1 MDKESLVKLVIVDD
15 EVQITRA
22 LSRLLRKDFCVVAFN
37 NPVDALAYLNDH
49 EVSLIV
55 ADLNMVSMNGPKF
68 FSQAKHVQPSAVR
81 VALASRVV
89 NNDFMALINEGSIS
103 YVLSKPWEN
112 EAVKKTLS
120 RLKSQ
125 FEMMG
130 GIEKYVKHQ
139 EVVNTKL
146 QRDNESLK
154 RQLAEKS
161 QYINGLELK
170 SKGVNHKYNELM
182 HSTLNVLVN
191 VIVDSGYLQKPDLLR
206 IANHAKELVSYMSSS
221 DVSSDQA
228 YRAALLHPIGLVFC
242 QLNQQ
247 SSPVYEAHHIGP
259 CSFGPKAA
267 ELFSS
272 NAFFEP
278 LLSGIQ
284 YQDENVDGSGF
295 AKGLIGEQIPVLAR
309 LIRVVKDY
317 HYLTVNHGDRTKLCL
332 PAVAESV
339 MKEKSKIHYDP
350 VILKAY
356 FHMLEDKRRNNSRTL
371 ECCVSLSDLK
381 PGIEIKRDVS
391 LPNGNILIKRGSTL
405 NQEMLDRLFELE
417 ESKVQHFVYV
427 I

>member
-81 VALASRVV
+81 VALASRVA

-146 QRDNESLK
+146 QQDNESLK

-182 HSTLNVLVN
+182 HSTLNLLVN

-242 QLNQQ
+242 QL
-247 SSPVYEAHHIGP
+247 IG
-259 CSFGPKAA
+259 
-267 ELFSS
+267 
-272 NAFFEP
+272 
-278 LLSGIQ
+278 
-284 YQDENVDGSGF
+284 
-295 AKGLIGEQIPVLAR
+295 VLP
-309 LIRVVKDY
+309 IE
-317 HYLTVNHGDRTKLCL
+317 
-332 PAVAESV
+332 PAVVTGIRST
-339 MKEKSKIHYDP
+339 SY
-350 VILKAY
+350 
-356 FHMLEDKRRNNSRTL
+356 RTL
-371 ECCVSLSDLK
+371 
-381 PGIEIKRDVS
+381 
-391 LPNGNILIKRGSTL
+391 
-405 NQEMLDRLFELE
+405 
-417 ESKVQHFVYV
+417 
-427 I
+427 